1 MFAQAIETK
10 IFDNEDYIPTPA
22 WIYYLI
28 MLSGAA
34 LGIVFF
40 FTNIVESNVHPVVTS
55 IALFIGVTIIAMA
68 MMNAVM
74 RCNSAGQMAG
84 SMCFALFGG
93 IILMIVS
100 AIVCFLVIA
109 VLIIVVG
116 IWLLGALL
124 GSAAQ
129 VATSE
134 EITVERGGLFG
145 GTKKVLAHKNWNGT
159 ATGLD
164 GKVYKK
170 KNSWF

>member
-40 FTNIVESNVHPVVTS
+40 FTNIVDANVHPVIPN

-109 VLIIVVG
+109 VLIIAAA
-116 IWLLGALL
+116 IWIIGAAIS
-124 GSAAQ
+124 GATAQ
-129 VATSE
+129 EA
-134 EITVERGGLFG
+134 TVERGGLFG
-145 GTKKVLAHKNWNGT
+145 GTKKVLGHKNWDGT
-159 ATGLD
+159 FTGLD
-164 GKVYKK
+164 GTTYKK

>member
-10 IFDNEDYIPTPA
+10 IFDNEDYIPTPT

-40 FTNIVESNVHPVVTS
+40 FTNIVDANVHPVIPS

-109 VLIIVVG
+109 VLIIVAA
-116 IWLLGALL
+116 IWIIGAFLS
-124 GSAAQ
+124 SAAQ

-145 GTKKVLAHKNWNGT
+145 GTKKVLAHKNWDGT

-164 GKVYKK
+164 GKTYKK
-170 KNSWF
+170 KSSWF